1 MGQTL
6 QCMRTSIVTHNYP
19 SHWQRRPKTTSNR
32 SNVTQ
37 IRRVAASG
45 DIHALRP
52 RLRMEQVTN
61 GGIE

>member
-6 QCMRTSIVTHNYP
+6 QCMRTSIVTHDYP
-19 SHWQRRPKTTSNR
+19 SHWQRRPKTT